1 MESTIFSNATKSIS
15 NFYIKNNKLPPQ
27 HKDLIEFEEDL
38 PKSTSNV
45 QSKRATNG
53 FEERLK
59 NDLRPIQSSEKLF
72 LFADKTRNTHKME
85 KSHYEKHLRDNI
97 TKIYKQ
103 SNNNLIMLV
112 ADKEDFNIN
121 PIVA

>member
-1 MESTIFSNATKSIS
+1 MESTIFSNATKSIF
-15 NFYIKNNKLPPQ
+15 NFYIKTSKLPPQ
-27 HKDLIEFEEDL
+27 HKDFIEFEEDL

-53 FEERLK
+53 FEERLN
-59 NDLRPIQSSEKLF
+59 NDIRPMQSSEKLF
-72 LFADKTRNTHKME
+72 VFAEKTRNTHKME
-85 KSHYEKHLRDNI
+85 KSRYEKHLTDNI

-103 SNNNLIMLV
+103 SNNNLIMLM

>member
-1 MESTIFSNATKSIS
+1 MESTIFSNATKSIF
-15 NFYIKNNKLPPQ
+15 NFYIKTSKLPPQ

-53 FEERLK
+53 FEERLN
-59 NDLRPIQSSEKLF
+59 NDVRPMQSSEKLF
-72 LFADKTRNTHKME
+72 VFAEKTRNTHKMA
-85 KSHYEKHLRDNI
+85 KSRYEKHLTDNI

-103 SNNNLIMLV
+103 SNNNLIMLM